1 MRTIGQV
8 QEAKDVENANLK
20 EFGEQVGRQVGDAI
34 GLLGQ
39 CQAGRMG

>member
-8 QEAKDVENANLK
+8 QEAKDVKNAR

-34 GLLGQ
+34 GLLER